1 MENCTLNGLQY
12 QLKLSPIMFII
23 NNSILVFEDADIIKS
38 SVKDEVDSQS
48 SQI

>member
-1 MENCTLNGLQY
+1 MCIKWVTIQTENIVDNVY
-12 QLKLSPIMFII
+12 Y

-38 SVKDEVDSQS
+38 TVKDAVDSQS

>member
-12 QLKLSPIMFII
+12 QLKLSLIMFII

-38 SVKDEVDSQS
+38 SVKDGVDSQS

>member
-1 MENCTLNGLQY
+1 
-12 QLKLSPIMFII
+12 MFII